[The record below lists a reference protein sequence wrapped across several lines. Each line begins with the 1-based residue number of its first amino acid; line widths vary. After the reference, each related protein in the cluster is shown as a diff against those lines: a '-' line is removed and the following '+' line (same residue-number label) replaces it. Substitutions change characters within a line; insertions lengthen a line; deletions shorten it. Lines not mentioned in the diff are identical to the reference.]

1 MYMTEWCAP
10 LGTEPF
16 EWQKRRME
24 NLLPSVPDWVRENRA
39 ERRMPRKKEKKINHS
54 PAPLRKVPGLAAL

>member
-1 MYMTEWCAP
+1 MFTAEWRTP

-24 NLLPSVPDWVRENRA
+24 SLLPSVPDWVRDDRT
-39 ERRMPRKKEKKINHS
+39 ERRMPRKKEKTIKRS
-54 PAPLRKVPGLAAL
+54 PAPLRKVPGMAAL